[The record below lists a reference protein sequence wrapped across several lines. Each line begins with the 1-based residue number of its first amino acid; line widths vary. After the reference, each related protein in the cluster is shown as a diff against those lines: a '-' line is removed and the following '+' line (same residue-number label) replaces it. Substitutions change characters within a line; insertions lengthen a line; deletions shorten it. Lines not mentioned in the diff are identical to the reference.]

1 MYLIYSAFQHQVT
14 PNTDAKNTHEQQLRY
29 EAYKAVCEK
38 YRHEIAEIQKYLP
51 NWKPR
56 FEQ

>member
-1 MYLIYSAFQHQVT
+1 MYLIYSAYQHQVS
-14 PNTDAKNTHEQQLRY
+14 PNTADPNNHEKQLRY
-29 EAYKAVCEK
+29 EAYMAVCEK
-38 YRHEIAEIQKYLP
+38 YRREIAAIQKHLP

>member
-1 MYLIYSAFQHQVT
+1 MYLIYSALQQQVS
-14 PNTDAKNTHEQQLRY
+14 PNTAEQTSNEMQLRY

-38 YRHEIAEIQKYLP
+38 YRHEIAAIQKYLP
-51 NWKPR
+51 DWKPR